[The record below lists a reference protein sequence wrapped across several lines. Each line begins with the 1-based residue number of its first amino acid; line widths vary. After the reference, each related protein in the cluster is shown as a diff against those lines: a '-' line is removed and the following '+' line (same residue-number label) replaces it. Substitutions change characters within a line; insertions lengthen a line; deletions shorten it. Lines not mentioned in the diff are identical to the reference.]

1 MLYFLVLRL
10 IGIVIC
16 LSHLYL
22 LQKKL
27 SKGKISDEEFIRDLI
42 QAIGEESQADYSGK
56 TYSVREQVQYPLM
69 IKYTNASLLNG
80 EWNR

>member
-1 MLYFLVLRL
+1 MRI

-27 SKGKISDEEFIRDLI
+27 SKGKTSDEDFIRDLI
-42 QAIGEESQADYSGK
+42 QAIGEESQADYPGK
-56 TYSVREQVQYPLM
+56 AYSVREQVQYS
-69 IKYTNASLLNG
+69 T
-80 EWNR
+80 

>member
-1 MLYFLVLRL
+1 MSSVKEY
-10 IGIVIC
+10 ITHIYI
-16 LSHLYL
+16 

-27 SKGKISDEEFIRDLI
+27 LKGRTSDEEFIRDLI
-42 QAIGEESQADYSGK
+42 QAIGEETQADYAGK